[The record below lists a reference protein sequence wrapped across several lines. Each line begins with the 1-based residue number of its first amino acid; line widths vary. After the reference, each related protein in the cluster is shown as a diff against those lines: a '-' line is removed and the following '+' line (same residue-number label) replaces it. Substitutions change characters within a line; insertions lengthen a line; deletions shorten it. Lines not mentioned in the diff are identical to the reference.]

1 MSRLDT
7 SLELE
12 NDHVDDDWSLNRAFQ
27 QLDQTRRRIAIEN
40 GRATGSLELRTASP
54 HLTLAANV
62 ASRLQGTVL
71 APEDRE
77 TLVEQGRRM
86 GIRDFD
92 AHLVMAVVQD
102 RARRGESLDDLVGP
116 LAMFAHPR
124 RAWLTRHLRLTVGAV
139 GLGLAIGSAV
149 LFIQWLTAAS

>member
-7 SLELE
+7 SLKLE

-27 QLDQTRRRIAIEN
+27 QLDQTRRRVAIEN
-40 GRATGSLELRTASP
+40 GRAAGSRELRTASP
-54 HLTLAANV
+54 HLTLATNV
-62 ASRLQGTVL
+62 ASRLQGSVL

-77 TLVEQGRRM
+77 TLVEEGRRM

-102 RARRGESLDDLVGP
+102 RARRCE
-116 LAMFAHPR
+116 HPP
-124 RAWLTRHLRLTVGAV
+124 GA
-139 GLGLAIGSAV
+139 
-149 LFIQWLTAAS
+149 